1 MPERP
6 LTTAWRLLKKAVVFE
21 LRLYRSL
28 LRWILRRPHV
38 PDGTTPVGYSR
49 QVTPVMWLWI
59 FGSAAELPL
68 VHVLVPWE
76 GVRIALLA
84 VGVWGLVWMIGLLAS
99 LKVYPHLIGDDALRV
114 RHGASVDI
122 AVPWTDISS
131 VAVHRRD
138 LPSSARTLQPSE
150 SEHGTDLAVAVSG
163 QVNVQ
168 LLLRTPITVPTGK
181 GDLEVTRLGFLTD
194 EPQDMAKRL
203 RQHLATGT
211 TADST
216 RTSAD

>member
-6 LTTAWRLLKKAVVFE
+6 LTTAWRLITKAVVFE

-28 LRWILRRPHV
+28 LRWIARRPHV
-38 PDGTTPVGYSR
+38 PEGTMPVGYSR

-76 GVRIALLA
+76 AVRIALLA
-84 VGVWGLVWMIGLLAS
+84 VGVWGLVWMVGLLAS
-99 LKVYPHLIGDDALRV
+99 LKVYPHLVSDDALRV

-122 AVPWTDISS
+122 AVPWERIAS
-131 VAVHRRD
+131 VVAQRRD
-138 LPSSARTLQPSE
+138 LPSSARTLQAQQT
-150 SEHGTDLAVAVSG
+150 EHGTDLAVAVSG

-168 LLLRTPITVPTGK
+168 LVLRTPITVPTGK
-181 GDLEVTRLGFLTD
+181 GDLEVIRLGFLAD
-194 EPQDMAKRL
+194 EPQDTVTRL
-203 RQHLATGT
+203 RKHVAGVT